1 MTHFI
6 VASIGTYGDIFP
18 FSQVGIALQ
27 NLGHKVTFI
36 TNPYFKDTIQQ
47 FGLNFYGIGSKDQYM
62 KVLMSAGLW
71 NDQDHFDVVSSL
83 FVPNL
88 FGIDEFVSQ
97 LDSDEKIVIIT
108 QQNFI
113 PNAGIAQ
120 AKRKD
125 ITIICGALY
134 PSVFRTSP
142 KVLNIGPFS
151 LSGKLKAIA
160 WYFIA
165 KGLDRQYLKSPL
177 IVPLNKVRKENGLK
191 PIGKYP
197 DLFNKV
203 ASFNVL
209 LFSSWLGSTHPLWP
223 NNLIPGDF
231 LLKEEQS
238 TANFSPALSEF
249 LEEGDKPILFTFG
262 TGNMHAQKY
271 LEASLGALKLNK
283 QRAIFICKDES
294 HLPKDLPE
302 NIFWLPH
309 FDNFSELLKR
319 CSLLVYHGGIGTLA
333 EAARCG
339 VPQLLIPSLGD
350 QWDNAERIEKLHLGG
365 AIAIHELN
373 QELLAEKINS
383 ILQSP
388 KIAATSKD
396 IQKVMT
402 NRVSASIIAKR
413 IIDTTN
419 S

>member
-1 MTHFI
+1 
-6 VASIGTYGDIFP
+6 
-18 FSQVGIALQ
+18 
-27 NLGHKVTFI
+27 
-36 TNPYFKDTIQQ
+36 
-47 FGLNFYGIGSKDQYM
+47 
-62 KVLMSAGLW
+62 
-71 NDQDHFDVVSSL
+71 L

-88 FGIDEFVSQ
+88 FGIDQFASK
-97 LDSDEKIVIIT
+97 LDSDEKLVIIT

-120 AKRKD
+120 ARRKD

-134 PSVFRTSP
+134 PSVFRTTP
-142 KVLNIGPFS
+142 KVLKIGPISF
-151 LSGKLKAIA
+151 SGKWKAIA
-160 WYFIA
+160 WHFIS
-165 KGLDRQYLKSPL
+165 KILDRQYLKSPL
-177 IVPLNKVRKENGLK
+177 IAPLNKARKENDLL

-203 ASFNVL
+203 ASFNVM
-209 LFSSWLGSTHPLWP
+209 LFSPWFGATNPEWP

-238 TANFSPALSEF
+238 AASFTPALSKF

-271 LEASLGALKLNK
+271 LEASLGALKLNGH
-283 QRAIFICKDES
+283 RAIFICKDES
-294 HLPKDLPE
+294 HLPKALPE

-339 VPQLLIPSLGD
+339 VPQLSIPSLGD
-350 QWDNAERIEKLHLGG
+350 QWDNAERIERLHLGG
-365 AIAIHELN
+365 AIAIHELH

-388 KIAATSKD
+388 KIAATCKEIKGAMSH
-396 IQKVMT
+396 
-402 NRVSASIIAKR
+402 RVSASIIAKR
-413 IIDTTN
+413 IIDATN